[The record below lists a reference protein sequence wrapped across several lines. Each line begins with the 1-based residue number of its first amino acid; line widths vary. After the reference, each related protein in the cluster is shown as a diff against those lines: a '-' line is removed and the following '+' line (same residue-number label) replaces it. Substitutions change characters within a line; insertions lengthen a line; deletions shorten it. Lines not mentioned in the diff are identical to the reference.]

1 MPWTKSSTHVE
12 HLSLEERLLVAVAL
26 RLKLVDIVNLC
37 LLLLHR
43 GRRRLFA
50 TFVLGFGLLDL
61 DLAGPDV
68 LLRSRRGRLVCA
80 GGGLAGVIVFIC
92 VCFDLL
98 V

>member
-1 MPWTKSSTHVE
+1 ME

-26 RLKLVDIVNLC
+26 RLELADIVSMC
-37 LLLLHR
+37 LLLLHK

-50 TFVLGFGLLDL
+50 TFVFGFGLLDL
-61 DLAGPDV
+61 DLASLVV
-68 LLRSRRGRLVCA
+68 LLRFRCERLVCA